1 MIYAMR
7 LLKYNLNLERSYIRG
22 YLKAKNEGRLTDI
35 RIAEMSKR
43 LKEQR
48 VNDLEQ
54 AINSLEHLEVRPD
67 VKRRVKYKWLKR

>member
-1 MIYAMR
+1 MIYALQ
-7 LLKYNLNLERSYIRG
+7 LLKKELNIERCYVSG
-22 YLKAKNEGRLTDI
+22 YLRSFNKETLTDK
-35 RIAEMSKR
+35 RIQEMCKR

-67 VKRRVKYKWLKR
+67 VKRRVKYKWLKK